1 MGTFVVMNTPHDQH
15 PEPGIVGS
23 FTHRGEAEVVAA
35 KLLGAGLDAVIV
47 DDVEGGTLPVDG
59 DAGVVVA
66 VPAPE
71 LEAARAVLSDAL
83 PEG

>member
-1 MGTFVVMNTPHDQH
+1 MNASNDQHH
-15 PEPGIVGS
+15 PEPAIVGS
-23 FTHRGEAEVVAA
+23 FAHRGEAEVVAA

-47 DDVEGGTLPVDG
+47 DDAEGGTLPVDG

-66 VPAPE
+66 VPATE
-71 LEAARAVLSDAL
+71 AEAARSVLADAL